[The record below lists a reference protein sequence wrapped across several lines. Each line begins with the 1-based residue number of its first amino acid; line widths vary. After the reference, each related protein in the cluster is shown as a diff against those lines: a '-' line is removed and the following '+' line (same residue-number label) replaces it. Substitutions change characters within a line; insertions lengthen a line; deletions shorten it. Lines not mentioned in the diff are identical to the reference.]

1 MCKTFSELISMNFIE
16 SVLLGILQGIT
27 EFLPVSSSG
36 HLILLEHLMGLKEVP
51 MIYDIILHVASL
63 SAVLFF
69 FRKKI
74 LSLAKSVFD
83 MNARNDH
90 KYILFL
96 IVSTTV
102 TGVMVFA
109 TKPLILILRER
120 PQFLAVCFVITAAV
134 LITAQFLMKK
144 GDAAREIS
152 FRDALFIGFFQ
163 GIAVLPGVS
172 RSGSTISA
180 GLMRKLSGDK
190 AVEYSFM
197 LSIPA
202 ILGAFVMESGDGALG
217 NIDTAV
223 LAAGFIAAFLAGL
236 LSLKFLVF
244 MIRKTALYPFA
255 IYVLALAAAVPFI
268 M

>member
-1 MCKTFSELISMNFIE
+1 MCKTVSELISMNFIE

-36 HLILLEHLMGLKEVP
+36 HLILFQHLMGLKEVP

-63 SAVLFF
+63 AAVLFF

-74 LSLAKSVFD
+74 AVLAKSVFD

-96 IVSTTV
+96 IVSTAV
-102 TGVMVFA
+102 TGGMVFA
-109 TKPLILILRER
+109 TKPVILILRER
-120 PQFLAVCFVITAAV
+120 PQFLAVCFIITAVV
-134 LITAQFLMKK
+134 LITAQLLMKK
-144 GDAAREIS
+144 GDPAKEIT
-152 FRDALFIGFFQ
+152 FKDALFIGFFQ

-180 GLMRKLSGDK
+180 GLMRKLPGDK

-217 NIDTAV
+217 NIDTSV
-223 LAAGFIAAFLAGL
+223 LAAGFIAAFLASL
-236 LSLKFLVF
+236 FSLKFLVF

>member
-1 MCKTFSELISMNFIE
+1 MNFIE
-16 SVLLGILQGIT
+16 SIFLGILQGIT

-51 MIYDIILHVASL
+51 MIYDIALHVASL
-63 SAVLFF
+63 LAVLMF
-69 FRKKI
+69 FRHKVI
-74 LSLAKSVFD
+74 SLFKSVFD
-83 MNARNDH
+83 VTAKNEHRYIIFLIASTLVTGLMVFVT
-90 KYILFL
+90 KPVILFL
-96 IVSTTV
+96 RHTPSYLSI
-102 TGVMVFA
+102 
-109 TKPLILILRER
+109 
-120 PQFLAVCFVITAAV
+120 CFVITAV
-134 LITAQFLMKK
+134 FLITAQLLMKK
-144 GDAAREIS
+144 GDPQKEIS
-152 FRDALFIGFFQ
+152 FKDALIIGFFQ

-180 GLMRKLSGDK
+180 GLIRKLSGDK

-217 NIDTAV
+217 NIELTV
-223 LAAGFIAAFLAGL
+223 LVAGFIAAFLASL

-255 IYVLALAAAVPFI
+255 IYVLLLAAAVPFI
-268 M
+268 I